1 MMRLGISILIIG
13 LLGFVL
19 NRKNIIIMLI
29 SIEMMYLGSSI
40 IVLISSINMDDIMG
54 QLYSIYIIGIAGS
67 EVAIGLGILVT
78 YNRLTQ
84 NINIR
89 CI

>member
-1 MMRLGISILIIG
+1 MRLGISILIIG